1 MQPHDNPRLP
11 GPGGL
16 GGWLQR
22 ALIAVV
28 AISLAIVATFFL
40 TVALI
45 VGAFIALAIGLRFW
59 WTLRKLRKQARASA
73 ALEGEYTVVERADTL
88 ERIER

>member
-1 MQPHDNPRLP
+1 MQPYDNPRLP
-11 GPGGL
+11 GSTGPGT
-16 GGWLQR
+16 WVQR

-28 AISLAIVATFFL
+28 AVSLAIVATVFL

-45 VGAFIALAIGLRFW
+45 AGAFIALAIGVRFW
-59 WTLRKLRKQARASA
+59 WTLRKLRKQATATE
-73 ALEGEYTVVERADTL
+73 ALEGDYTVIERSDTL

>member
-1 MQPHDNPRLP
+1 MQPYDNPRLP

-22 ALIAVV
+22 ALLVVV
-28 AISLAIVATFFL
+28 AVSLAIVATFFL

-45 VGAFIALAIGLRFW
+45 VGAFIALAIGARFW
-59 WTLRKLRKQARASA
+59 WTLRKLRKQARATE
-73 ALEGEYTVVERADTL
+73 ALEGDYSVIERSDTAERL
-88 ERIER
+88 ER